1 MVFDETKLCEIITPL
16 SVICDNCCEL
26 KPDQCEHDLGTMI
39 STGVLNADVAYDF
52 IYVDSP
58 SIELLNIL
66 YHALDS
72 VKTNGFVIIDD
83 ITV

>member
-1 MVFDETKLCEIITPL
+1 
-16 SVICDNCCEL
+16 
-26 KPDQCEHDLGTMI
+26 MI